1 MDYTLDM
8 DSSEEDDDDDRD
20 LDLVDLEA
28 MDEAKVEESTR
39 DISSNLV
46 EHIDSDTGT
55 SAPVNDEPPP
65 STTTPPPSTAPRRQ
79 SARLQAM
86 KRQRNK

>member
-1 MDYTLDM
+1 MDTL
-8 DSSEEDDDDDRD
+8 EEDDDDDR
-20 LDLVDLEA
+20 EA